1 LSFLLSVARGI
12 DALNE
17 NVGKAVAWLALL
29 MVIVQFAVV
38 ILRYVFGIGSIF
50 LQESIIYLH
59 AVVFMVGAGY
69 TLLHSGHVRVDI
81 FYREASPRQKAVVD
95 LLGVVVFL
103 VPVCSLI
110 WWASWPYVAS
120 SWRVFEGSRETS
132 GIQAVFLLKTVI
144 LGAAGHFDGN
154 TISTDPRRNRA
165 VASRRGGRADLTW
178 RSRKRSSS

>member
-1 LSFLLSVARGI
+1 MSFLLSVARGI
-12 DALNE
+12 DGLNE
-17 NVGKAVAWLALL
+17 NVGKAVAWLVLL

-59 AVVFMVGAGY
+59 AVVFMLGAGY

-81 FYREASPRQKAVVD
+81 FYREASPRRKAVVD

-103 VPVCSLI
+103 VPVCALI
-110 WWASWPYVAS
+110 WWASWPYVGS

-144 LGAAGHFDGN
+144 LVFVALVVLQGISMAIRSLLTLAVIEQSRAGEEDEQM
-154 TISTDPRRNRA
+154 
-165 VASRRGGRADLTW
+165 
-178 RSRKRSSS
+178 

>member
-1 LSFLLSVARGI
+1 MSFLVSVARGI

-17 NVGKAVAWLALL
+17 NIGKAVAWLALL
-29 MVIVQFAVV
+29 MVLVQFAVV

-59 AVVFMVGAGY
+59 AVVFMLGAGY
-69 TLLHSGHVRVDI
+69 TLLHGGHVRVDI
-81 FYREASPRQKAVVD
+81 FYREASPRRKALVD

-103 VPVCSLI
+103 VPVCALI
-110 WWASWPYVAS
+110 WWASWPYVAN

-144 LGAAGHFDGN
+144 LVFVALMVLQGISMAINSLLTLAGIEQSQAGEEDE
-154 TISTDPRRNRA
+154 RN
-165 VASRRGGRADLTW
+165 
-178 RSRKRSSS
+178 